1 MVISKIDGFPMVE
14 PRPDNIPEFL
24 QRKPCATWTAEP
36 KDGQP
41 GKFNKAPRHPVT
53 GIKVGANNPDNFG
66 TFEQAVAALESGK
79 YSGIGVLLTGDDSLV
94 GIDIDNYET
103 TFEQMPQVKAWV
115 GKARKAGAYCEV
127 SPSGKGLRLFI
138 GGKLPNGGRKSG
150 SLEIYARGRYLTVTG
165 KTAKGFGMTLIDGQ
179 ELIDEYLAMLP
190 EETPKAAPVML
201 GNAAADPAQ
210 VESLAKRMADK
221 QASLWSGDWELVETD
236 LGSTGYKSQSEA
248 DFAMCGYIA
257 REALR
262 IGVTDESLP
271 DTVMSVFE
279 LSGLYREKKHKQ
291 VAEFAIPK
299 IVAEVLAD
307 KAEAEEKANQVA
319 QTPEGEELATHE
331 PGDIL
336 AGRTFARAMRG
347 KLRYM
352 GAADKW
358 LRWDGAR
365 WAWCSCGEEMA
376 SAKKVAGKIL
386 DHAAKL
392 FASDPTRYKKL
403 MAFATSLQNLKRLQA
418 MIELAKSEEGMAV
431 GHMSELDSD
440 PWLLGVRNGVVN
452 LKDGGLLAPDPA
464 MLITRQAA
472 AEYHDDAQC
481 PKWLEFLNEIF
492 SGDQDNI
499 DYIQRALGYTLTGTT
514 TEEALFICFG
524 HGANGKSVFSNVVS
538 TIMGDYARMA
548 PASLL
553 TVRRADDSGP
563 RNDLAML
570 CGARLVSINE
580 TQSGDRLDE
589 QIVKSLAGREMISA
603 RFLHKEFFEFWPT
616 AKPWLRTNHK
626 PIITGED
633 DGIWRRLQLISFAR
647 KFSEDERDPWLE
659 SKLLEERDGIL
670 AWMVRGCL
678 AWRQHKLKQ
687 SASVRRESASYR
699 KESDLLG
706 EFLEEMTK
714 ANPETRVEQ
723 SQLFSA
729 YRSWHEGNGTRPGSK
744 STFTKKLKE
753 RGYGESKSTNR
764 RFYTGINFLV
774 LGE

>member
-24 QRKPCATWTAEP
+24 QRKPCATWTAES

-53 GIKVGANNPDNFG
+53 GIKVGANNPDSFG
-66 TFEQAVAALESGK
+66 TFEQAVAALETGK
-79 YSGIGVLLTGDDSLV
+79 YSGIGVLLTGDDLLV
-94 GIDIDNYET
+94 GVDIDNYEA

-150 SLEIYARGRYLTVTG
+150 SLEIYARGRFLTVTG

-210 VESLAKRMADK
+210 VESLAKHMADK
-221 QASLWSGDWELVETD
+221 QASLWAGDWELVETD
-236 LGSTGYKSQSEA
+236 FGSTGYLSQSEA

-279 LSGLYREKKHKQ
+279 LSGLYREKKRDT
-291 VAEFAIPK
+291 VENNDIPK
-299 IVAEVLAD
+299 IVASVLAD
-307 KAEAEEKANQVA
+307 KAEAVETANQVA

-358 LRWDGAR
+358 LRWDGTR

-418 MIELAKSEEGMAV
+418 MIELAKSEDGMAV

-481 PKWLEFLNEIF
+481 PKWLEFLNQIF
-492 SGDQDNI
+492 NGDQDTI

-538 TIMGDYARMA
+538 TIMGEYARMA

-687 SASVRRESASYR
+687 SASVRRESATYR

-706 EFLEEMTK
+706 EFLEEMAK
-714 ANPETRVEQ
+714 ADPEAKVEQ
-723 SQLFSA
+723 LHLFNA
-729 YRSWHEGNGTRPGSK
+729 YRNWHESNGTRAGSK
-744 STFTKKLKE
+744 HTFTKKLAE
-753 RGYGESKSTNR
+753 RGYGTSKSTNR
-764 RFYTGINFLV
+764 RFYTGVTLLV